1 MEPNICKSLQ
11 ICAPQTKTFAQ
22 ILAFSKPLQSQPH
35 HLTASQGRSN
45 PWWEEERSTAS
56 HDLACSEQQS
66 LVHTERLLAM
76 RWQLYPVSQYVAHL
90 LKWRTGRTFLSEKS
104 FARSSFLNFSNAFF
118 YCLLIVYQEWVML
131 FNEREEPYL
140 ACRYGKH
147 IIVTYIGNTR
157 TSSPK
162 LHISSLG

>member
-1 MEPNICKSLQ
+1 M
-11 ICAPQTKTFAQ
+11 
-22 ILAFSKPLQSQPH
+22 ILLVV
-35 HLTASQGRSN
+35 SN
-45 PWWEEERSTAS
+45 
-56 HDLACSEQQS
+56 S
-66 LVHTERLLAM
+66 LVHTERFLAM

-140 ACRYGKH
+140 ACSPMKN
-147 IIVTYIGNTR
+147 I
-157 TSSPK
+157 SSS
-162 LHISSLG
+162 HISGTPGLAVQSYTSVHWGKTAQPLSSVIPLHGWVQVGWLPDLVLKILLQPNGEILNR